1 MQQPVHSP
9 EHSFRMS
16 FATPVSLRIS
26 ASILALVMLVSWRV
40 QHTTAQQSAADPAEK
55 PNVPRSLSQP
65 ASSYLIGPQDVLFV
79 AVFGQPD
86 LTGKFSVESDGTLSF
101 PLVGRLKAAGLTLR
115 AFETEL
121 KKQLADG
128 FLTNPQVSVGVEQ
141 YISQKIFVMGE
152 VRQPGAYPLAGS
164 MALIEALARAG
175 ASTTSDVIIVR
186 PREAK
191 GPTLPGED
199 QSAEVTR
206 VNLKQLQSG
215 QLSENVDLRDG
226 DTIFVPRPE
235 SVYVFG
241 QVRNPGAYGIQ
252 KDTTVLQA
260 LSLAGGVT
268 ENGAINRVKIVRAVN
283 GKTVEL
289 KVKLN
294 DVVLSGDTVI
304 VPERYF

>member
-1 MQQPVHSP
+1 MP
-9 EHSFRMS
+9 
-16 FATPVSLRIS
+16 FATPVSLRMS
-26 ASILALVMLVSWRV
+26 ASILALVVLVFWQV
-40 QHTTAQQSAADPAEK
+40 QHTNAQQSAADPAEK
-55 PNVPRSLSQP
+55 PTVLHGQSQP
-65 ASSYLIGPQDVLFV
+65 ATSYLIGPQDVLFV

-86 LTGKFSVESDGTLSF
+86 LTGKFAVESDGTLSF

-115 AFETEL
+115 AFEAEL

-152 VRQPGAYPLAGS
+152 VRQPGAYPLTGS

-186 PREAK
+186 PRDAK

-226 DTIFVPRPE
+226 DTIFVPHQE

-241 QVRNPGAYGIQ
+241 QVKNPGAYGIQ
-252 KDTTVLQA
+252 KGTTVLQA
-260 LSLAGGVT
+260 LSLAGGVS
-268 ENGAINRVKIVRAVN
+268 ENGAINRIKIVRAVN
-283 GKTVEL
+283 GKTIEL

-294 DVVLSGDTVI
+294 DLVLSGDTVI